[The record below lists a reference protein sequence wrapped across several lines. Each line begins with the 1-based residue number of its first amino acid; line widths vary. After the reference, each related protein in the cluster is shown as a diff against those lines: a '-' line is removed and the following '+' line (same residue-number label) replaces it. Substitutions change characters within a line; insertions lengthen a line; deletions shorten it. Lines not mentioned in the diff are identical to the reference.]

1 MLHSERRVFQGKQF
15 APVVSRPYMG
25 LFFFGGDFILF
36 YFFISLQFYNNCSYR
51 KHPQFL
57 PLLEL
62 SGVTLKNI
70 FFYPSERFTKTF
82 HDDRLWYLRV
92 NAIQTTSGFPG
103 VKPMHNERNGKKT
116 KKKKTRKNI
125 HPCKTVRG
133 DRSLLCCTQDKS

>member
-25 LFFFGGDFILF
+25 LFFFGGDFILLF
-36 YFFISLQFYNNCSYR
+36 FFISLQFYNNCSYR

-82 HDDRLWYLRV
+82 HDDRLLYLRV

-116 KKKKTRKNI
+116 KKKNKKK
-125 HPCKTVRG
+125 HS
-133 DRSLLCCTQDKS
+133 SLQNGSR